1 MKNEILKIKRK
12 EHALSQAE
20 LADKVGVT
28 RQTINMIEAGNYN
41 PSIKLCLQICY
52 ALNATL
58 DQLFW
63 EDEKWKSI
71 KMKDYSM
78 KW

>member
-1 MKNEILKIKRK
+1 MKNEILKSKRK
-12 EHALSQAE
+12 EQGLSQAA
-20 LADKVGVT
+20 LAAQIGVT

-41 PSIKLCLQICY
+41 PSIKMCLQICY

-63 EDEKWKSI
+63 EDENEKI
-71 KMKDYSM
+71 
-78 KW
+78 

>member
-1 MKNEILKIKRK
+1 MKSELIKKKRK
-12 EHALSQAE
+12 EQGLSQAA
-20 LADKVGVT
+20 LAEKVGVT

-52 ALNATL
+52 ALDSTL

-63 EDEKWKSI
+63 EAENE
-71 KMKDYSM
+71 
-78 KW
+78 

>member
-1 MKNEILKIKRK
+1 MKNEILKLKRK
-12 EHALSQAE
+12 EQGLSQAA
-20 LADKVGVT
+20 LAEKIGVT

-52 ALNATL
+52 VLNSTL

-63 EDEKWKSI
+63 EDEN
-71 KMKDYSM
+71 DEV
-78 KW
+78 

>member
-12 EHALSQAE
+12 EQGLSQAK
-20 LADKVGVT
+20 LADAVGVT

-52 ALNATL
+52 ALECKL
-58 DQLFW
+58 DDLFW
-63 EDEKWKSI
+63 EEENE
-71 KMKDYSM
+71 
-78 KW
+78 